1 MKTALKVNNKIN
13 HLFEHKKGNILS
25 VYFTAGYPRL
35 DDTRPIIEALAASG
49 VDLIEIGIP
58 FSDPVADGPTIQ
70 ASSQAAL
77 DNGMTLEKLFS
88 QLKDIRKSVD
98 IPLILMGYVNPILQF
113 GLSEFCDQAKSIE
126 IDGLIIPD
134 LPMQEYLEQYKA
146 LFDQNALHNVFL
158 ISPQTSDERIRLI
171 DENTD
176 GFIYMVSSASIT
188 GARSGITSEQER
200 YFERINNMNL
210 KNPTL
215 IGFGISNKTTFDTAC
230 EYAQGA
236 IIGSAFIKSL
246 NKEQDLETSIADFI
260 SGVKH

>member
-1 MKTALKVNNKIN
+1 
-13 HLFEHKKGNILS
+13 
-25 VYFTAGYPRL
+25 
-35 DDTRPIIEALAASG
+35 
-49 VDLIEIGIP
+49 
-58 FSDPVADGPTIQ
+58 
-70 ASSQAAL
+70 
-77 DNGMTLEKLFS
+77 
-88 QLKDIRKSVD
+88 
-98 IPLILMGYVNPILQF
+98 
-113 GLSEFCDQAKSIE
+113 
-126 IDGLIIPD
+126 
-134 LPMQEYLEQYKA
+134 MQEYLEQYQA

-158 ISPQTSDERIRLI
+158 ISPQTSHERIRLI

-188 GARSGITSEQER
+188 GARSGITSEQES

-246 NKEQDLETSIADFI
+246 NKGKDLETSIADFI
-260 SGVKH
+260 SSVKH